1 MSRVSGN
8 LQWQERVWGG
18 TPSNVESVQAIAPSD
33 VENVPRVERSN
44 VECAHRVTPSDV
56 ASVGRMV
63 PFNVECVP
71 GALNR
76 LGAFEDPPR
85 HARRYRR
92 PP

>member
-18 TPSNVESVQAIAPSD
+18 TPLNVESVQAIAPSD
-33 VENVPRVERSN
+33 VENVPRVEHSY
-44 VECAHRVTPSDV
+44 VESAQRVVPFNFE
-56 ASVGRMV
+56 SVGRMA

-71 GALNR
+71 GALDG
-76 LGAFEDPPR
+76 LSAFEDPPR

-92 PP
+92 PS